1 MKSFEFK
8 WHRGR
13 VTFAFA
19 LLMLFSSPVAGQFE
33 QASRGGVVVKDGRLS
48 VSTSGAE
55 PDLLL
60 EEIAAQAQI
69 ELITYG
75 EIYTKEQITVKF
87 DGLPLE
93 EGVRRILK
101 IAGIGNYVMQYR
113 GGKITEISFLGQK
126 QKRKRPGTKKASI
139 SYRIQE
145 REEKR
150 GDAKP
155 GEDADSST
163 REGSGDE
170 AFDQRMSE
178 LEGSFSW
185 SSPDMLL
192 LIREGL
198 EVFPDAARGEA
209 VDTLKDTLEKYR
221 EEAGTQVV
229 DQAMVERALFEML
242 PKNPALLEALFEKG
256 GE

>member
-145 REEKR
+145 R
-150 GDAKP
+150 
-155 GEDADSST
+155 DSST
-163 REGSGDE
+163 RKGSGDE